1 MSLLAVRTK
10 EIAADMG
17 NGLIVIA
24 GVLLAITILFLMVMV
39 QWKTVNNNACQTVYS
54 DKPVIESTLEE
65 TGTVSVVVP

>member
-1 MSLLAVRTK
+1 MSLFAVRTK

-24 GVLLAITILFLMVMV
+24 GVLLAITILFLMV